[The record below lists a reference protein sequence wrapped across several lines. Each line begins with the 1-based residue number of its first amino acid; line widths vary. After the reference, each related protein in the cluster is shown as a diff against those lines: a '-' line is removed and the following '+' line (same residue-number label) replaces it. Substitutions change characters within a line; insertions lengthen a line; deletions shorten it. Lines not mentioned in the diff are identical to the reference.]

1 MAAKDFIYQ
10 PPEGAL
16 DVIHA
21 DDDVVVLNKPA
32 GLLSVPGRLDVHKD
46 CLQTRVQ
53 TQFPSALTVHRLDM
67 ETSGIVIMAL
77 NKAAQ
82 SSLARQFQ
90 ERQTEKTY
98 IARVYGK
105 MKELSGTVEAPLIC
119 DWPNRP
125 MQMVDFDNG
134 KPSTTHYRVL
144 AHESET
150 TLVELTPITG
160 RSHQLRVHM
169 LHIGH
174 VIVGD
179 HLYATGQALALSD
192 RLQLHSQ
199 SLVVTHP
206 VSNLRQSYMSNGP
219 FVDA

>member
-1 MAAKDFIYQ
+1 MAAKDFVYQ

-16 DVIHA
+16 DIIHV

-32 GLLSVPGRLDVHKD
+32 GLLSVPGRLDEHKD
-46 CLQTRVQ
+46 CLQSRVQ
-53 TQFPSALTVHRLDM
+53 SLYPNALTVHRLDM

-82 SSLARQFQ
+82 SALARQFQ

-98 IARVYGK
+98 TARVYGQL
-105 MKELSGTVEAPLIC
+105 KEQTGTVEAPLIC

-125 MQMVDFDNG
+125 MQMVDFENG
-134 KPSTTHYRVL
+134 KPSTTHYKVL
-144 AHESET
+144 AHEAET
-150 TLVELTPITG
+150 TLVELTPVTG

-179 HLYATGQALALSD
+179 RLYATGSALAFSD

-199 SLVVTHP
+199 SLSFTHP
-206 VSNLRQSYMSNGP
+206 GNKQRLTFESKAP
-219 FVDA
+219 FVSA

>member
-1 MAAKDFIYQ
+1 MAAKDFVYQ
-10 PPEGAL
+10 PPSAAL
-16 DVIHA
+16 DIIHA
-21 DDDVVVLNKPA
+21 DDDVIVLNKPA
-32 GLLSVPGRLDVHKD
+32 GLLSVPGRLDEHKD

-53 TQFPSALTVHRLDM
+53 AQFPTALTVHRLDM

-90 ERQTEKTY
+90 ERLTQKTY
-98 IARVYGK
+98 IARVYGHVT
-105 MKELSGTVEAPLIC
+105 EVRGTVEAPLIC

-125 MQMVDFDNG
+125 KQMVDFDNG
-134 KPSTTHYRVL
+134 KPSTTHYKVL
-144 AHESET
+144 NQEAET
-150 TLVELTPITG
+150 TLIELTPVTG

-179 HLYATGQALALSD
+179 RLYATRKALAFSD

-199 SLVVTHP
+199 SLSFKHP
-206 VSNLRQSYMSNGP
+206 SSDQTMSFESKPTFVST
-219 FVDA
+219 